1 MKINIGRL
9 VNFHGVRG
17 EVKVV
22 SDSDFTAE
30 RFAPGSKVE
39 IKGETFIIDG
49 YRTHRN
55 FHLLKFRGVANL
67 NEVEHLKGADL
78 LQEGDAVELELDENE
93 FHYQDIIGLDVFL
106 EGSLEKVGQVRDI
119 FGTGANDVWVVKG
132 EKEYLIPYIGDVV
145 KEVDL
150 ENSRVLIY
158 PMEGMLE

>member
-49 YRTHRN
+49 YRTHKN